1 MDQIYETNDKFNFNE
16 LHITKPI
23 SSNGAF
29 ISGFSI
35 NEKPLYIQPPKC
47 IVRQFIT
54 KNIKSMYCDLVFQQE
69 NEQFIRWIENLEN
82 RSQKEIYNNR
92 EKWFQTELE
101 MDDIENSF
109 TSPMKIYKSGRS
121 YIIRTNIQNR
131 LGKPVLKIYDEDEK
145 DVPYDE
151 MKDGIPV
158 MVILEIKGIR
168 CSTRSFKIE
177 IELKQMMVLK
187 QTDLFNTCILKKNPN
202 SGPNS
207 GPNLGPKSVDTI
219 TSNIISK
226 NVIDNA
232 HIHNNNLQE
241 ELEAKDANVNLGQ
254 MQSDMPDMSK
264 TNITDS
270 PVENNEKIKMD
281 TSKNMNDMELCEV
294 DFNLDEMKDS
304 ETVSIKQRN
313 DVYYKMYHEAR
324 NKAKIARDLAL
335 SAYLEAKRIKNTY
348 MLDDI
353 VDSSDSEEEHDE
365 DEDEDENENEN
376 EDESE
381 E

>member
-1 MDQIYETNDKFNFNE
+1 MDQIHETNDKFDFNG
-16 LHITKPI
+16 LHMTKPI

-29 ISGFSI
+29 MSGFSI
-35 NEKPLYIQPPKC
+35 NEKTLYIQPPKC
-47 IVRQFIT
+47 IVRQFVT
-54 KNIKSMYCDLVFQQE
+54 KNMKSMYCDLVFQQE
-69 NEQFIRWIENLEN
+69 NEQFIRWMENLEN

-121 YIIRTNIQNR
+121 YIIRTNVQNR
-131 LGKPVLKIYDEDEK
+131 LGNPVLKIYDEDEK
-145 DVPYDE
+145 DIPHEE
-151 MKDGIPV
+151 MKDGTPV

-168 CSTRSFKIE
+168 CSARSFKIE

-187 QTDLFNTCILKKNPN
+187 QTDLFNTCILKKTN
-202 SGPNS
+202 
-207 GPNLGPKSVDTI
+207 TI
-219 TSNIISK
+219 SQSNIDIVMNK
-226 NVIDNA
+226 KVIDHADNIDDNFMESCTEA
-232 HIHNNNLQE
+232 E
-241 ELEAKDANVNLGQ
+241 EHDMKKVDFGQ
-254 MQSDMPDMSK
+254 MQPDVSK
-264 TNITDS
+264 TNVTDC
-270 PVENNEKIKMD
+270 PVENNEKMKID
-281 TSKNMNDMELCEV
+281 TLKNVNDMELCEV

-348 MLDDI
+348 LLDDI

-365 DEDEDENENEN
+365 DEENE
-376 EDESE
+376 
-381 E
+381 

>member
-1 MDQIYETNDKFNFNE
+1 MDQIYETNDKFNFNG

-47 IVRQFIT
+47 IVRQFNT

-101 MDDIENSF
+101 IDDIENSF

-131 LGKPVLKIYDEDEK
+131 LGKPLLKIYDEDEK

-151 MKDGIPV
+151 IKDDIPV

-187 QTDLFNTCILKKNPN
+187 QTDLFNTCILKK
-202 SGPNS
+202 
-207 GPNLGPKSVDTI
+207 KQDTSTSSSTSTSTSTS
-219 TSNIISK
+219 TSNLDYVMNK

-232 HIHNNNLQE
+232 DNINNNFIESYTEAE
-241 ELEAKDANVNLGQ
+241 ETDIKKINLGQ
-254 MQSDMPDMSK
+254 MQPDMNK
-264 TNITDS
+264 TNITDY
-270 PVENNEKIKMD
+270 PVENNEKIKID
-281 TSKNMNDMELCEV
+281 TSKNMNDIELCEV

-365 DEDEDENENEN
+365 DEENESDN
-376 EDESE
+376 SE

>member
-1 MDQIYETNDKFNFNE
+1 MDQIYETNDKFNFNA

-23 SSNGAF
+23 SSSNGAF

-35 NEKPLYIQPPKC
+35 HEKPLYIQPPKC
-47 IVRQFIT
+47 VVRQFIT
-54 KNIKSMYCDLVFQQE
+54 KSIKSMYCDLVFQQE
-69 NEQFIRWIENLEN
+69 NEQFIRWMENLEN
-82 RSQKEIYNNR
+82 SSQKEIYNNR

-121 YIIRTNIQNR
+121 YIIRTNIPNR

-145 DVPYDE
+145 DIPYDE
-151 MKDGIPV
+151 IKDGLPV
-158 MVILEIKGIR
+158 MVILEVKGIR

-187 QTDLFNTCILKKNPN
+187 QSDLFNTCILKK
-202 SGPNS
+202 
-207 GPNLGPKSVDTI
+207 KQDTSTSTS
-219 TSNIISK
+219 TSNIDDIITTNNFPIVIK

-232 HIHNNNLQE
+232 DNINDDFIEADAEAE
-241 ELEAKDANVNLGQ
+241 ETDIKKVHLGQ
-254 MQSDMPDMSK
+254 MPSDMSK
-264 TNITDS
+264 TNITES
-270 PVENNEKIKMD
+270 PVENIEKIKID

-353 VDSSDSEEEHDE
+353 IDSSDSEEEDDE
-365 DEDEDENENEN
+365 DEDN
-376 EDESE
+376 ESE
-381 E
+381 NSEE

>member
-1 MDQIYETNDKFNFNE
+1 MDQIYETNDKFNFNA

-23 SSNGAF
+23 SSSNGAF

-69 NEQFIRWIENLEN
+69 NEQFIRWMENLEN
-82 RSQKEIYNNR
+82 SSQKEIYNNR

-121 YIIRTNIQNR
+121 YIIRTNIPNR

-145 DVPYDE
+145 DIPYDE
-151 MKDGIPV
+151 IKDGLPV
-158 MVILEIKGIR
+158 MVILEVKGIR
-168 CSTRSFKIE
+168 CSARSFKIE

-187 QTDLFNTCILKKNPN
+187 QSDLFNTCILKK
-202 SGPNS
+202 
-207 GPNLGPKSVDTI
+207 KQD
-219 TSNIISK
+219 TSNTDEVGANNFPNVIK

-232 HIHNNNLQE
+232 YIHNTDFIETHAQGE
-241 ELEAKDANVNLGQ
+241 VEAEVEAETDIKKVHLGQ
-254 MQSDMPDMSK
+254 MQSEMSK

-270 PVENNEKIKMD
+270 PVENIEKIKID
-281 TSKNMNDMELCEV
+281 TLKNMNDMELCEV

-353 VDSSDSEEEHDE
+353 IDSSDSEEDE
-365 DEDEDENENEN
+365 DN
-376 EDESE
+376 ESE
-381 E
+381 NSEE

>member
-1 MDQIYETNDKFNFNE
+1 MDQIYETNDRFNFDE

-187 QTDLFNTCILKKNPN
+187 QTDLFNTCILKKNPT
-202 SGPNS
+202 SGPQS
-207 GPNLGPKSVDTI
+207 FDTI
-219 TSNIISK
+219 TANIYSK

-232 HIHNNNLQE
+232 HINNNNLQE
-241 ELEAKDANVNLGQ
+241 IQREPKEGETAKDKNVNLGQ
-254 MQSDMPDMSK
+254 MQSDDY
-264 TNITDS
+264 

-353 VDSSDSEEEHDE
+353 VDSSDSEEDKDQDQDQDE
-365 DEDEDENENEN
+365 ED
-376 EDESE
+376 DESDSE

>member
-1 MDQIYETNDKFNFNE
+1 MDQIYETNDKFNFNG

-69 NEQFIRWIENLEN
+69 NEQFVRWIENLEN

-92 EKWFQTELE
+92 EKWFQTQLE

-131 LGKPVLKIYDEDEK
+131 LGKPLLKIYDEDEK

-151 MKDGIPV
+151 IKDGIPV

-168 CSTRSFKIE
+168 CSTRSFKLE

-187 QTDLFNTCILKKNPN
+187 PTDLFNTCILKKNTN
-202 SGPNS
+202 TTS
-207 GPNLGPKSVDTI
+207 I
-219 TSNIISK
+219 SNIDIDMNK
-226 NVIDNA
+226 NMIDNA
-232 HIHNNNLQE
+232 DNINNNFIESYTE
-241 ELEAKDANVNLGQ
+241 ETDIKKVNLGQ
-254 MQSDMPDMSK
+254 MQQDMSK
-264 TNITDS
+264 TNITDY
-270 PVENNEKIKMD
+270 PVENNEKIKID

-365 DEDEDENENEN
+365 DEDNESDN
-376 EDESE
+376 SE